1 MRRCSPRCRFRVSYA
16 TLTRNEA
23 REMALAVLDAT
34 AARLWEREPFGLLG
48 RPATRRRSRQS
59 VLLLEDRAS
68 LAVLLETQFAFGEA
82 PLEYVDPGFPTA
94 ARPGWA
100 SSAAAYQEH
109 DADDEEEPEQWP
121 GQDPQPASKSH

>member
-1 MRRCSPRCRFRVSYA
+1 MVQLAFPTA
-16 TLTRNEA
+16 TLTPTR
-23 REMALAVLDAT
+23 RVRWRWPCSMRQQRVV
-34 AARLWEREPFGLLG
+34 LWEREPFGLLG

-68 LAVLLETQFAFGEA
+68 LAILLETQFAFGEA

-100 SSAAAYQEH
+100 STAAAYQEH